1 MAHNETALVESK
13 DFNVPPHRYGNDVE
27 SVLISEENLQARI
40 QELADKVS
48 KDYADTE
55 EDLLLICVLKG
66 AVYFLTDFAR
76 ALSIPSQIEFMAVSS
91 YGNST
96 SSSGVVR
103 ILKDLDREI
112 ENRDVLIVEDII
124 DSGLT
129 LSWLLTNL
137 KSRGAASV
145 EVCTMLRKPEAAKVD
160 IDVKYVG
167 FDVPNEFVIGY
178 GLDYAERYRNVPFV
192 ATLAPHVYS

>member
-103 ILKDLDREI
+103 ILKQPGQGQAGVD
-112 ENRDVLIVEDII
+112 DVFHDEHIAVF
-124 DSGLT
+124 
-129 LSWLLTNL
+129 NL
-137 KSRGAASV
+137 AVQVLQNAHDTR
-145 EVCTMLRKPEAAKVD
+145 R
-160 IDVKYVG
+160 
-167 FDVPNEFVIGY
+167 
-178 GLDYAERYRNVPFV
+178 
-192 ATLAPHVYS
+192 